1 MSTLKRY
8 EVSLDYDDEA
18 PGDDDYA
25 WLVDAENPRQAV
37 DLYVADCI
45 SGAVRCDR
53 HDLHEATGFQVT
65 DLPPLSAQPGTIS
78 WAGTKPAVVPA
89 SEVAAW
95 CAFAEEMRLEDE
107 DYERRV
113 KALEADEDDPSPDA

>member
-8 EVSLDYDDEA
+8 EVGLDYDDEA
-18 PGDDDYA
+18 LGDENYA

-45 SGAVRCDR
+45 SGALRCDR
-53 HDLHEATGFQVT
+53 HDLYEATGFQVT

-95 CAFAEEMRLEDE
+95 CVFAEGMRLENE
-107 DYERRV
+107 DYERRA